1 MFIETVIGSEAKVKV
16 VRALFES
23 KIAYS
28 MQDIKQLTGLSI
40 GVIHKVIS
48 GLLKEGL
55 IVKKKGKGKQR
66 FYQANLENKYSI
78 KLSSI
83 FEDERNDRK
92 SVPLHVW
99 NRLESIC
106 SELKAKI
113 EGVKDIILFGSLAR
127 GEFRIS
133 SDIDLLILTE
143 NDFNNE
149 AKARKICKHTDLKN
163 KVNPIFVTE
172 KEWFMHESKKSDF
185 YESILKEGIRLV

>member
-1 MFIETVIGSEAKVKV
+1 MFIETIMGSEAKVKV
-16 VRALFES
+16 IRSLMES

-28 MQDIKQLTGLSI
+28 MQDLKQLTGLSI
-40 GVIHKVIS
+40 GVIHKVI
-48 GLLKEGL
+48 GGIMKEKL
-55 IVKKKGKGKQR
+55 IIQKKGKGKQR
-66 FYQANLENKYSI
+66 FYQANLENKYTI
-78 KLSSI
+78 KLSPI
-83 FEDERNDRK
+83 FEDEKIDRK

-113 EGVKDIILFGSLAR
+113 EGITDIILFGSLAK

-149 AKARKICKHTDLKN
+149 VNARKICRHTDLKN

-172 KEWFMHESKKSDF
+172 KEWALHESKKSGF
-185 YESILKEGIRLV
+185 YESILKEGIGLV

>member
-1 MFIETVIGSEAKVKV
+1 MFIETVMGSEAKVKV
-16 VRALFES
+16 ARTLLES

-40 GVIHKVIS
+40 GAIHKVIS
-48 GLLKEGL
+48 GLLQEGL
-55 IVKKKGKGKQR
+55 IIQKKGRGKQR
-66 FYQANLENKYSI
+66 FYQANLENKYAAR
-78 KLSSI
+78 LSSV
-83 FEDERNDRK
+83 FDDERNGRK

-99 NRLESIC
+99 NRLGSIC

-113 EGVKDIILFGSLAR
+113 EGIKDIILFGSLAR

-133 SDIDLLILTE
+133 SDVDLLILTE
-143 NDFNNE
+143 NNFNNE
-149 AKARKICKHTDLKN
+149 AKARKICRHTDLKN
-163 KVNPIFVTE
+163 KINPIFAAE

>member
-1 MFIETVIGSEAKVKV
+1 MFIETVMGSEAKVKV
-16 VRALFES
+16 ARTLLES

-40 GVIHKVIS
+40 GAIHKVIS

-55 IVKKKGKGKQR
+55 IIQKKGRGKQR
-66 FYQANLENKYSI
+66 FYQANLENKYAAR
-78 KLSSI
+78 LSSV
-83 FEDERNDRK
+83 FDDERNGRK

-99 NRLESIC
+99 NRLGSIC

-113 EGVKDIILFGSLAR
+113 EGIKDIILFGSLAR

-143 NDFNNE
+143 NNFNNE
-149 AKARKICKHTDLKN
+149 AKARKICRHTDRSEERRVGK
-163 KVNPIFVTE
+163 
-172 KEWFMHESKKSDF
+172 
-185 YESILKEGIRLV
+185 

>member
-1 MFIETVIGSEAKVKV
+1 MFVETIIGSEAKVKV
-16 VRALFES
+16 VRALMES

-40 GVIHKVIS
+40 GVIHKVLA

-55 IVKKKGKGKQR
+55 ITQKKGKGKQR

-83 FEDERNDRK
+83 FEDERNDRRN
-92 SVPLHVW
+92 VPLHIW

-106 SELKAKI
+106 SELKAKA
-113 EGVKDIILFGSLAR
+113 EGIKDIILFGSLAR

-149 AKARKICKHTDLKN
+149 AKARKICRHTDLKN
-163 KVNPIFVTE
+163 KASPIFVTE
-172 KEWFMHESKKSDF
+172 KEWFIYGSKKSDF